1 MKQTTKRV
9 VAFFAA
15 MGLMVSGLSL
25 NEPASADA
33 KAKAKV
39 KSVTIKNVK
48 KKLTLKKGD
57 SFKLKV
63 SVKVKPN
70 KAKYKK
76 VTYKSSKKKVVKVS
90 SKGKLTAGQ
99 AGTAKITVRS
109 KTNKKKKTVITVV
122 VKNVRTENKGQGVA
136 PTANATVSPT
146 KQPENTG
153 GQTVLPTVQATATP
167 TMKPTAE
174 PTPVPDGT
182 STLMRKP
189 FAAQGSVG
197 QKLSELSVSSGKIV
211 DSNGTEIKGTYEW
224 EQPDTTLETMGKTH
238 ATVKFVPKDS
248 TFAEI
253 KGISIPVHTMKNIV
267 KIERKPTCSGAA
279 TGKKLSQV
287 ALSGGRAVD
296 AEGKAVSGSFIGQIL
311 NLCLQPPAGQI
322 TWRSLPLLI
331 M

>member
-1 MKQTTKRV
+1 MKQITKRV

-90 SKGKLTAGQ
+90 SKGKLTACQ

-109 KTNKKKKTVITVV
+109 KTNKKKKAVLTIV
-122 VKNVRTENKGQGVA
+122 VKKAQPEKKTQNVTVA
-136 PTANATVSPT
+136 PTANSTAGATTKPTNGTEETPSPT
-146 KQPENTG
+146 DK
-153 GQTVLPTVQATATP
+153 ATAAP
-167 TMKPTAE
+167 TAKPTE
-174 PTPVPDGT
+174 TPVPDGT

-189 FAAQGSVG
+189 FAAQAEVG
-197 QKLSELSVSSGKIV
+197 QKLSEVAISSGEIA
-211 DSNGTEIKGTYEW
+211 DSNGEKISGSYEW
-224 EQPDTTLETMGKTH
+224 EQPDAVLKQMGKSH
-238 ATVKFVPKDS
+238 ATAKFVPKDS
-248 TFAEI
+248 SFEEI
-253 KGISIPVHTMKNIV
+253 KGISLPVYTVKKAVVVKTIYGSRDRE
-267 KIERKPTCSGAA
+267 KIECGYTFRWKSNRCRRCD
-279 TGKKLSQV
+279 
-287 ALSGGRAVD
+287 GGR
-296 AEGKAVSGSFIGQIL
+296 KILICQSGTYAYKSGQKRLYGSIY
-311 NLCLQPPAGQI
+311 
-322 TWRSLPLLI
+322 TK
-331 M
+331 

>member
-90 SKGKLTAGQ
+90 SKGKLTACR
-99 AGTAKITVRS
+99 AGMAKITVRS
-109 KTNKKKKTVITVV
+109 KTNKKE
-122 VKNVRTENKGQGVA
+122 KNGYYGCCEKCPDR
-136 PTANATVSPT
+136 
-146 KQPENTG
+146 KQRAG
-153 GQTVLPTVQATATP
+153 C
-167 TMKPTAE
+167 
-174 PTPVPDGT
+174 GT
-182 STLMRKP
+182 DCKC
-189 FAAQGSVG
+189 
-197 QKLSELSVSSGKIV
+197 
-211 DSNGTEIKGTYEW
+211 DS
-224 EQPDTTLETMGKTH
+224 
-238 ATVKFVPKDS
+238 
-248 TFAEI
+248 
-253 KGISIPVHTMKNIV
+253 
-267 KIERKPTCSGAA
+267 
-279 TGKKLSQV
+279 
-287 ALSGGRAVD
+287 
-296 AEGKAVSGSFIGQIL
+296 
-311 NLCLQPPAGQI
+311 
-322 TWRSLPLLI
+322 
-331 M
+331 

>member
-90 SKGKLTAGQ
+90 SKGKLTACQ

-122 VKNVRTENKGQGVA
+122 VKNVRTENKGQGAA
-136 PTANATVSPT
+136 PTANVTVSPT

-153 GQTVLPTVQATATP
+153 GQTNCTGNGNTYRETNGGANTGTGWHKHTYAQAICSA
-167 TMKPTAE
+167 
-174 PTPVPDGT
+174 
-182 STLMRKP
+182 
-189 FAAQGSVG
+189 
-197 QKLSELSVSSGKIV
+197 GKC
-211 DSNGTEIKGTYEW
+211 GTEIIR
-224 EQPDTTLETMGKTH
+224 
-238 ATVKFVPKDS
+238 
-248 TFAEI
+248 TF
-253 KGISIPVHTMKNIV
+253 SF
-267 KIERKPTCSGAA
+267 ERKNC
-279 TGKKLSQV
+279 
-287 ALSGGRAVD
+287 
-296 AEGKAVSGSFIGQIL
+296 
-311 NLCLQPPAGQI
+311 
-322 TWRSLPLLI
+322 
-331 M
+331 

>member
-90 SKGKLTAGQ
+90 SKGKLTACR
-99 AGTAKITVRS
+99 AGMAKITVRS

-122 VKNVRTENKGQGVA
+122 VKNVRTESKGQGVA

-153 GQTVLPTVQATATP
+153 GQTVSPTVQVTATP
-167 TMKPTAE
+167 TVK

-296 AEGKAVSGSFIGQIL
+296 AEGKAVSLGKS
-311 NLCLQPPAGQI
+311 
-322 TWRSLPLLI
+322 
-331 M
+331 